1 MLIPVS
7 IDNSTLAGVALATTR
22 APAALYSS
30 ALRAD
35 SASLNFV
42 SASGTSPTSVP
53 HSARWYSL
61 SGCLPP
67 SMRRSSGT
75 PKTEPAQEASPT
87 NLRDTSGSD
96 ATTAATDR
104 KSVVEGTCVSVRLD
118 LGLCRNVQKNNNKNI

>member
-35 SASLNFV
+35 FASLNFV
-42 SASGTSPTSVP
+42 SASGTRHTSVP

-61 SGCLPP
+61 RGCFPP
-67 SMRRSSGT
+67 SMRRSPGAPKPEPDPKHDQRGKSGVGRGELGGRRT
-75 PKTEPAQEASPT
+75 
-87 NLRDTSGSD
+87 
-96 ATTAATDR
+96 R
-104 KSVVEGTCVSVRLD
+104 K
-118 LGLCRNVQKNNNKNI
+118 K